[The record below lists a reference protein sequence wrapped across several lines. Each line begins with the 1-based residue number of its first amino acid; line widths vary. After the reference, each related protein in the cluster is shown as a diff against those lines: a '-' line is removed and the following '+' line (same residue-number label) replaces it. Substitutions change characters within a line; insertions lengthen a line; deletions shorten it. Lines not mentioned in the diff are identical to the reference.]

1 MLREYGPDEITR
13 NDASVL
19 TTGTFDGVHLGHQA
33 ILRYLVERAAVVG
46 GKATVIT
53 FDPHPREVL
62 GDGHVPI
69 LTTLEER
76 ADALQSHGVE
86 RFVVLPFTRD
96 LSMLEPEA
104 YVSDVLLGTVGMQ
117 EIVIGYDHRFGR
129 NRSGGR
135 TTLEALGKEHGFSV
149 DVIPEQIVTGVAVSS
164 TQIRKALL
172 DEGDVQ
178 RAATLLG
185 RPYSLA
191 GTVVMGNQRG
201 RQIGF
206 PTANLRAEHPRKL
219 IPHPGVYAVRAET
232 ASGPYDGMM
241 NIGRRPT
248 FETDGSVQAEVHLL
262 GFEGDLY
269 GTLLRV
275 HFVARLR
282 DERKFDRAEA
292 LVLQLHEDRK
302 QAERALG
309 NVI

>member
-33 ILRYLVERAAVVG
+33 ILRYLVERAGVVG
-46 GKATVIT
+46 GKATVVT

-62 GDGHVPI
+62 GASHVSI

-86 RFVVLPFTRD
+86 RFVVLPFTRR

-104 YVSDVLLGTVGMQ
+104 YVTDVLLGTVGMQ
-117 EIVIGYDHRFGR
+117 EIVIGYDHGFGR
-129 NRSGGR
+129 NRSGNR
-135 TTLEALGKEHGFSV
+135 STLVALGKEHGFSV
-149 DVIPEQIVTGVAVSS
+149 DVIPEQIVTGVTVSS
-164 TQIRKALL
+164 TQIRNALL

-185 RPYSLA
+185 CPYSLA
-191 GTVVMGNQRG
+191 GTVVMGDQRG

-206 PTANLRAEHPRKL
+206 PTANLHAEDPRKL
-219 IPHPGVYAVRAET
+219 IPRPGVYAVRAET
-232 ASGPYDGMM
+232 ASGPYGGMM

-248 FETDGSVQAEVHLL
+248 FETDGSVQAEVHLF

-282 DERKFDRAEA
+282 DERKFDSAEA
-292 LVLQLHEDRK
+292 LVAQLKDDRAHA
-302 QAERALG
+302 QRVLG
-309 NVI
+309 A

>member
-1 MLREYGPDEITR
+1 MLREYGPDEIKR

-33 ILRYLVERAAVVG
+33 ILRYLVERAEAVG

-62 GDGHVPI
+62 GASHIPI

-76 ADALQSHGVE
+76 ADELQSYGVE
-86 RFVVLPFTRD
+86 RFVVLPFTRN
-96 LSMLEPEA
+96 LSMLAPEA
-104 YVSDVLLGTVGMQ
+104 YVADILIGTVGMQ
-117 EIVIGYDHRFGR
+117 EIVIGYDHHFGR
-129 NRSGGR
+129 NRSGNR

-149 DVIPEQIVTGVAVSS
+149 DVIPEQIVTGVTVSS

-191 GTVVMGNQRG
+191 GTVVMGEQRG

-219 IPHPGVYAVRAET
+219 IPCPGVYAVRAET
-232 ASGPYDGMM
+232 AAGPHDGMM

-248 FETDGSVQAEVHLL
+248 FETDGSVQAEVHLF

-275 HFVARLR
+275 HFVERLR
-282 DERKFDRAEA
+282 NERKFDGAEA
-292 LVLQLHEDRK
+292 LVAQLHEDRK
-302 QAERALG
+302 QAERALH